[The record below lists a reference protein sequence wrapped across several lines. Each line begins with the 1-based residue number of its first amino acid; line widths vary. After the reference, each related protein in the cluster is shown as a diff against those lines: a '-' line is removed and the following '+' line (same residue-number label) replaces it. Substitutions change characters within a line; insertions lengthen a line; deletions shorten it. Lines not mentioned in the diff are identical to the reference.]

1 MRVRTIVTNTGFN
14 LMAMVANSL
23 IAMAVTPYLIVHLG
37 EELFG
42 VWALA
47 AIIIVVAQMADFGL
61 GRALVRN
68 VAHHRSLGRWSA
80 ISLDFNSDL
89 WPLALVIL
97 FVSALGWAL
106 APALASALGVPPAL
120 MAEAIPVLRLLVL
133 TFLPVAAGLLLAA
146 ILEGAQQMG
155 YTSAALILSRLVFA
169 GGVVLAVNMNW
180 GLQGVAA
187 AQLAA
192 VIVQMIFLALAAFWM
207 TPTLRVSFGLI
218 AARRLRHDLRFGR
231 YIFLTGLVSL
241 AFTASNK
248 IILAHWVG
256 LGSVAYY
263 ELASVV
269 ALQLFAIALAAAQ
282 ALYPAYATAHIQG
295 GWLAVQRL
303 YRGALRMFTLTIAP
317 LGAVIIALAAPLV
330 AAWLGRP
337 QAEPIQAMRWL
348 VAGWMVVSLAASA
361 SVGLQA
367 IGRPGLAALF
377 SIYNAGVN
385 LALALIF
392 VPRWGFQGLLF
403 ANVFSITSSAL
414 LTLIA
419 FRHLS
424 GLSAREWL
432 RGLSP
437 GVLFWVGALAL
448 GVGWL
453 AAWLA
458 RPSLFHIGALAALYA
473 GGYVAGLVGLR
484 LLRPEENAWLRQML
498 NRKTL
503 RFELSS

>member
-14 LMAMVANSL
+14 LIAMVVNSL
-23 IAMAVTPYLIVHLG
+23 IAMVITPYLIVQLG
-37 EELFG
+37 EALFG

-47 AIIIVVAQMADFGL
+47 AIIIVVAQMSDFGL

-68 VAHHRSLGRWSA
+68 VAQHRSLGRWSA

-97 FVSALGWAL
+97 FVSALAWAL
-106 APALASALGVPPAL
+106 APLLAAALGVPESL
-120 MAEAIPVLRLLVL
+120 MTEAVPVLRLLCL

-146 ILEGAQQMG
+146 TLEGAQQMG
-155 YTSAALILSRLVFA
+155 YTSAALILNRLIFV
-169 GGVVLAVNMNW
+169 GGVVWAMRMGW

-192 VIVQMIFLALAAFWM
+192 VVAQTLFLALAAFRI
-207 TPTLRVSFGLI
+207 TPTLRVSPGLI
-218 AARRLRHDLRFGR
+218 APQRLRHDLRFGR

-241 AFTASNK
+241 IFTASNK

-256 LGSVAYY
+256 LESVAFY

-282 ALYPAYATAHIQG
+282 ALYPAYATAHVQG
-295 GWLAVQRL
+295 GWPAVQRL
-303 YRGALRMFTLTIAP
+303 YRGALRVFTLTIAP

-330 AAWLGRP
+330 MAWFGRFE
-337 QAEPIQAMRWL
+337 AEPVQAMRWL
-348 VAGWMVVSLAASA
+348 VAGWLVVSMAASA

-377 SIYNAGVN
+377 SIYNAALN
-385 LALALIF
+385 LALALLL
-392 VPRWGFQGLLF
+392 VPRWGFQGVLA
-403 ANVFSITSSAL
+403 ANVLAITSSAL
-414 LTLIA
+414 FTLWA
-419 FRHLS
+419 FRRLS
-424 GLSAREWL
+424 GLSVREWW

-437 GVLFWVGALAL
+437 DVLFWVGGLAL
-448 GVGWL
+448 GLGWL
-453 AAWLA
+453 ATRLTD
-458 RPSLFHIGALAALYA
+458 PSLLQIVALVALYA
-473 GGYVAGLVGLR
+473 CGYVAGLVALR
-484 LLRPEENAWLRQML
+484 LLRPEESAWLREFWD
-498 NRKTL
+498 RKAL
-503 RFELSS
+503 RLGLSS